1 MPWED
6 EEVVV
11 LRKRKGGIKKSTNND
26 SVWTLNDLLAV
37 TFHETVQCVLIPSR
51 HDYKNQ
57 GLLDDLWFSDAEI
70 NAATQEASDELLM
83 TAPTNVS
90 TMSLYAAMN
99 LLYRPCSIKGKIS
112 HFNILIVDD
121 SVVARKLIT
130 LNLVQQHKESGISE
144 TIYIHHADNY
154 HSALQLIKKKSFN
167 VVIIDHILSANAD
180 ACALPGGT
188 FESGRL
194 PHRVSDPPKSAL
206 KSSSRSTRGPENTE
220 SSSSGSGSSDRG
232 RRHGHLIPADDEG
245 DADGVHYTWS
255 DSKDNLVAQRGES
268 DGAMSDVSSLV
279 QSEQSDLSGLTGDG
293 SSHNNSN
300 SNLHG
305 ARRGVSQSPSPSR
318 SASASAATSPGPE
331 PHGPALALRRRQISD
346 ADSSAAGESMGGQ
359 WREVPTD
366 NGSSCSSDANMSP
379 SPSEYGG
386 TSRSRGKQLLTRIE
400 KLPGTLS
407 PMQLGL
413 ATSADSLKFNEVVS
427 AVDNSTTGMHLR
439 IPQDV
444 GDDRSTSSGSTD
456 FVQSSASGAA
466 SGIDSAGEMMR
477 GLRSSGGDSS
487 SSHYSGTTG
496 TSKEAQS
503 ERSFAQEGEGGGK
516 GGIGSLARTRTR
528 SSSYSLFLTELVVA
542 PVGDEAGVVAPQPH
556 RHRRSNS
563 SHNPDMLEW
572 GHLPGLS
579 IHGGRG
585 GSQGDDSA
593 STSSGASTEHS
604 VGKPKGHNKGH
615 SRNKGTLTEQNREL
629 TSSTPHL
636 PPVPRE
642 GHVPASAP
650 SASGELKLQQP
661 PLTLAVHAP
670 VALSA
675 SPKRL
680 SNTCSDLTKLIQEQ
694 SESFAAEGLGPGI
707 GSEGGEK
714 NETREGFSAAP
725 PGEPF
730 DGFSHQRDCF
740 PADDKGGEFSSIV
753 GDAGGI
759 GRNLLRPGGAGRSGS
774 GIGISSPHEAYRSVS
789 SGDSANTEQHK
800 SGDSD
805 PSGYAASGS
814 DSNSPVDI
822 SGGGSGANGSPVSD
836 AEAVSVA
843 QGQHPSMAATMSE
856 VRNQPPS
863 PPALAVSEGLG
874 LGGKAKNSFN
884 EIQKLKDKRTENKR
898 DSVGNASSTG
908 MTDRGGA
915 AALEEDIDAGAFA
928 LASRRLEDE
937 EASPEHVIVGIEGK
951 LSTLRSWEMQGDV
964 TSKVLARSAAGE
976 GTAGRSSGESASL
989 RMADLYRS
997 KKSGSSTGDLSVN
1010 SSSSHDAASR
1020 SVFESFKEPR
1030 ISMADVD
1037 PGAWNGKDIIEVI
1050 REDTPCLIVGISSHI
1065 ISDYD
1070 EAYDEGTHTV
1080 SAIRTSN
1087 SLRADFY
1094 RAGADLV
1101 WPKPVPKDA
1110 WQQIYDVMPI
1120 EF

>member
-6 EEVVV
+6 EEVAV

-26 SVWTLNDLLAV
+26 SVWTLNDLLSV

-180 ACALPGGT
+180 GWALPGGT
-188 FESGRL
+188 SESGRL

-220 SSSSGSGSSDRG
+220 SSSSGSGSSDSG

-245 DADGVHYTWS
+245 DAEGVHYTWS
-255 DSKDNLVAQRGES
+255 DSKDNLVAQMGGS
-268 DGAMSDVSSLV
+268 DEAMSDVSSLV
-279 QSEQSDLSGLTGDG
+279 QSEQSDFSGLTGDG

-300 SNLHG
+300 PHLHG
-305 ARRGVSQSPSPSR
+305 ARRSVSQSQSPSPSR
-318 SASASAATSPGPE
+318 SASAATSPGPE

-366 NGSSCSSDANMSP
+366 TGSSCSSDANMSP
-379 SPSEYGG
+379 SVSEYGG

-413 ATSADSLKFNEVVS
+413 ATSADSVKFNVVVS

-466 SGIDSAGEMMR
+466 SGIEGAGEMMR
-477 GLRSSGGDSS
+477 ALRSSGGDSS
-487 SSHYSGTTG
+487 SYSGTTG
-496 TSKEAQS
+496 TSKEDLS

-516 GGIGSLARTRTR
+516 SGIGSLARTRTR
-528 SSSYSLFLTELVVA
+528 SSSYSLLHTELVVA
-542 PVGDEAGVVAPQPH
+542 PAGSEGGVVAPQPH

-604 VGKPKGHNKGH
+604 VGKPKGHHKGH
-615 SRNKGTLTEQNREL
+615 SRNKGTLMEQNREL

-642 GHVPASAP
+642 GHLPASAH

-661 PLTLAVHAP
+661 PLTLTVHAP

-675 SPKRL
+675 FPKQL

-694 SESFAAEGLGPGI
+694 SQSYPGEGPGI
-707 GSEGGEK
+707 GSEGGDED
-714 NETREGFSAAP
+714 ETRGGFSAAP
-725 PGEPF
+725 HGEPL
-730 DGFSHQRDCF
+730 DGFSHQHDCY

-774 GIGISSPHEAYRSVS
+774 GSGISSPYEAHCSVS
-789 SGDSANTEQHK
+789 SGDTANTEQHK

-805 PSGYAASGS
+805 PSGYAASGY

-822 SGGGSGANGSPVSD
+822 SGGGSGTNGSPVSD
-836 AEAVSVA
+836 DAEAVSGA

-863 PPALAVSEGLG
+863 PSALAVSEGLG

-898 DSVGNASSTG
+898 DSVGTASSTVV
-908 MTDRGGA
+908 TDRGGA
-915 AALEEDIDAGAFA
+915 AALGEEVDAGAFA

-937 EASPEHVIVGIEGK
+937 EANPEHVIVGIEGK
-951 LSTLRSWEMQGDV
+951 LSTLRSWEMQGHV
-964 TSKVLARSAAGE
+964 TGKVLARSAAGE
-976 GTAGRSSGESASL
+976 GRAGRSSGESASL

-997 KKSGSSTGDLSVN
+997 KKSGPSTGDLSVN
-1010 SSSSHDAASR
+1010 SSSSRDSTSR

-1070 EAYDEGTHTV
+1070 EAFDEGTHTV

-1087 SLRADFY
+1087 TLRADFY